1 MRTIYAMSA
10 ANVLK
15 CVAIVTTN
23 ARTAEK
29 KQMSSARAVGKYA
42 QNVLRMSFA
51 PIAATCAK
59 NVPNLL
65 ATGATPAS
73 SVIAAK

>member
-1 MRTIYAMSA
+1 MIYAMNA

-15 CVAIVTTN
+15 RVAIVTTN

-29 KQMSSARAVGKYA
+29 NQTSSARAVGKYA

-51 PIAATCAK
+51 PNAVLCAAI
-59 NVPNLL
+59 V
-65 ATGATPAS
+65 
-73 SVIAAK
+73 